1 MVVGGARGLALED
14 VARADSAPVFAGGPS
29 RAEAC
34 AVERAALNG
43 GTPAFIKRGAGE
55 VLATN
60 DDVWADEIDDARA
73 HLARASAAPSA
84 RGDDV

>member
-1 MVVGGARGLALED
+1 MVVEGARGLALED
-14 VARADSAPVFAGGPS
+14 VARADSAPVFAGGAS

-34 AVERAALNG
+34 AVERAARAG
-43 GTPAFIKRGAGE
+43 GTPAKKRARGRAKFGRRTR
-55 VLATN
+55 L
-60 DDVWADEIDDARA
+60 ADEIDDARA